1 MSSTTKFVKAKNFN
15 CQAVKYKPPKVTSRG
30 GKDVQLQ
37 LNDKQLVLQ
46 FPIMLTWG
54 VNERDNDGRLSYDLA
69 LQFEPE
75 KFPSQQ
81 LMLDNIKAF
90 QEKLLEDCVK
100 NSREWFGKSKMTKEV
115 VEALMYPILKYPK
128 EKLGNNQWGD
138 PDYSRNPT
146 MKIKLPFWE
155 GVWNTEIYNMNGE
168 CQYRPV
174 RKETDT
180 FQSTGTPTELI
191 PKGSL
196 IKGLIQCNGLWFA
209 GGKFG
214 LTWKLVQSCVEPPV
228 YLVGSGKCQIA
239 DDSDDEDALETAR
252 SKKKQQEEDNN
263 IKPYGEEE
271 DDTPEFMK
279 DSDDENDD
287 NVVTTE
293 NHEAEEEEEEEK
305 KPVVKKKKTIRKKKV
320 KKST

>member
-46 FPIMLTWG
+46 FPLMLTWG
-54 VNERDNDGRLSYDLA
+54 VNERDNDGRISYDLA

-75 KFPSQQ
+75 KYPSQQ

-90 QEKLLEDCVK
+90 QEKLLDDCVK

-128 EKLGNNQWGD
+128 EKLGNGQWGD

-146 MKIKLPFWE
+146 MKIKLPYWE

-174 RKETDT
+174 RKESDT

-252 SKKKQQEEDNN
+252 SKAKQQKNDD
-263 IKPYGEEE
+263 IQPYGEE
-271 DDTPEFMK
+271 DNKPEFMN
-279 DSDDENDD
+279 DSDEEKDD
-287 NVVTTE
+287 TNT
-293 NHEAEEEEEEEK
+293 HEEETAEQEEEEEEEEA
-305 KPVVKKKKTIRKKKV
+305 PVKKENSSKKK
-320 KKST
+320 S